1 MGENIVTEAR
11 ATTVMGILIVFGVL
25 LILMLVLYAMQVIFK
40 GKKQPEAKEEA
51 PAVVP
56 QAQQA
61 AQMPEEELIAV
72 LTAAV
77 AASMGAASTYG
88 LQIKSY
94 RKISDNNPVW
104 NQMSRRENIMNQ
116 L

>member
-1 MGENIVTEAR
+1 MGENIVTEAL
-11 ATTVMGILIVFGVL
+11 ATTVMGMVIVFGVL
-25 LILMLVLYAMQVIFK
+25 LILMLVLYAMQFLSK
-40 GKKQPEAKEEA
+40 SKKQPAVKEEA
-51 PAVVP
+51 PA
-56 QAQQA
+56 A
-61 AQMPEEELIAV
+61 APKAAKTAELPEEELIAV

-94 RKISDNNPVW
+94 RKISDSNPVW